1 MHFGVLDLRGAL
13 GRWFGGIGATAPGL
27 SLLVSADHDRLDVS
41 GEDRSRGRLRAQGLD
56 RFGVAGGARLRVHR
70 MFPSHAGLGSGTQLA
85 LAVGRALSDL
95 HGLGADAPAIA
106 SATGRARRSAVGTW
120 TFDGG
125 GLVVEGGRASRDNGD
140 ERVAPLLARVP
151 FPSGWHCVV
160 GVPHAEASVSG
171 SAETAALAS
180 LPPPPH
186 DEVQRVAHPTLMALL
201 PALAEADL
209 TTFGRA
215 LSEIQAITGSWFAP
229 IQGGVFAP
237 GWTDYH
243 KRVQYVSYD
252 VTPLLHRGDN
262 AIGAILG
269 DGWFASSGSW
279 SMTRRT
285 VLSPIAPAATAVPQ
299 RGRPGLAALTRKKP
313 RTVTDRWRNRFAGC
327 RRDGAWRRRVGVEF
341 VDEGGAATQDHP
353 LVQRS
358 LDGNLER
365 SERRRFFQHQRARDE
380 GRAARV
386 LARQRL
392 ERTSHRVGDARMRD
406 EFGERNAV
414 VRAGDFS
421 AEGGHSAR

>member
-1 MHFGVLDLRGAL
+1 MGSAHEIVYVDAPARLHFGVLDLRGAL
-13 GRWFGGIGATAPGL
+13 GRWFGGIGATAPGP
-27 SLLVSADHDRLDVS
+27 SLLVSAEPHDRLDVS
-41 GEDRSRGRLRAQGLD
+41 GEDADRAGDFARRVLD

-106 SATGRARRSAVGTW
+106 SATGRARRSAIGTW

-171 SAETAALAS
+171 SVETAALAS

-186 DEVQRVAHPTLMALL
+186 DEVQRVAHLTLMALL

-237 GWTDYH
+237 GWTAELVRRMTEWGAAGVGQSSWGPTVYGIAGDRH
-243 KRVQYVSYD
+243 AGRCLADRVR
-252 VTPLLHRGDN
+252 TL
-262 AIGAILG
+262 LG
-269 DGWFASSGSW
+269 DEGDVHDGPFRNEGARVW
-279 SMTRRT
+279 
-285 VLSPIAPAATAVPQ
+285 
-299 RGRPGLAALTRKKP
+299 RGREHG
-313 RTVTDRWRNRFAGC
+313 
-327 RRDGAWRRRVGVEF
+327 
-341 VDEGGAATQDHP
+341 Q
-353 LVQRS
+353 
-358 LDGNLER
+358 
-365 SERRRFFQHQRARDE
+365 
-380 GRAARV
+380 
-386 LARQRL
+386 
-392 ERTSHRVGDARMRD
+392 
-406 EFGERNAV
+406 
-414 VRAGDFS
+414 
-421 AEGGHSAR
+421 